1 MSDVASNVAND
12 LRVGLRRLAKA
23 VAVITTC
30 EDGKRHAMAATAISE
45 LSLDPP
51 SMLVCV
57 NRRATLHRVLA
68 SGAPFAINILHR
80 SHVAI
85 SRACGGG
92 AQGEARFGSG
102 DWADSDL
109 GVPRL
114 RDAQASMIC
123 RNLGGTDHG
132 THSIFIGE
140 VVEVFV
146 NGAVDP
152 LIYVDGRY
160 TGMGELAEG

>member
-1 MSDVASNVAND
+1 MSDVGTD
-12 LRVGLRRLAKA
+12 LRAALRRLAKA

-30 EDGKRHAMAATAISE
+30 SDGQRHAMAATAISE

-57 NRRATLHRVLA
+57 NRRASLHPILA
-68 SGAPFAINILHR
+68 SGAPFAINILHS
-80 SHVAI
+80 SHVDI

-102 DWADSDL
+102 DWADSDH

-123 RNLGGTDHG
+123 RNLGGSDHG

-140 VVEVFV
+140 VVEVFID
-146 NGAVDP
+146 GAVDP
-152 LIYVDGRY
+152 LIYVDGKY
-160 TGMGELAEG
+160 TRMGELAEG

>member
-1 MSDVASNVAND
+1 MSDVASD
-12 LRVGLRRLAKA
+12 LRAGLRRLAKA

-30 EDGKRHAMAATAISE
+30 GDGQRHAMAATAISE

-57 NRRATLHRVLA
+57 NRRASLHPILA
-68 SGAPFAINILHR
+68 TGAAFAINILHS
-80 SHVAI
+80 SHVDI

-92 AQGEARFGSG
+92 EYGEARFGKG
-102 DWADSDL
+102 DWADSEH

-123 RNLGGTDHG
+123 RNVGSTDHG

-152 LIYVDGRY
+152 LIYVDGQY
-160 TGMGELAEG
+160 TRMGELADG